1 MCDRITQELKTIYT
15 FDPFMG
21 PHNKKCDKAREK
33 WKNACLQDSELASS
47 EEIPEQKALLLQ

>member
-21 PHNKKCDKAREK
+21 AHNKKCDKAIEK
-33 WKNACLQDSELASS
+33 WKKVCLRDFELASS
-47 EEIPEQKALLLQ
+47 EEIPEQKALLLL